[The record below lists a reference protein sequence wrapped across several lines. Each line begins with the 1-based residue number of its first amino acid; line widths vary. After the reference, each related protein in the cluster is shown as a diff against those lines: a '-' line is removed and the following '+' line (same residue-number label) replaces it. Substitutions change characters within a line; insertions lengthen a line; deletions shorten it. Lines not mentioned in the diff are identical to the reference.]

1 MPWNLDS
8 DRPIFIQIIDR
19 IQADIIA
26 GCYQPGDKLPSV
38 RELAQDASV
47 NPNTMQKALS
57 ELERT
62 GLVYSQRTS
71 GRFITE
77 DREMIRALREQ
88 QGQQIALHF
97 LENMKKLGYGKDEIR
112 DSWPQRRD
120 SYTQHRDSC
129 IQCRDSYTQRRDS
142 CIQRRDSW
150 PQHSPTCT
158 AIQRSCACTARAKT
172 AA

>member
-38 RELAQDASV
+38 RELAQDAAV

-62 GLVYSQRTS
+62 GLVYS
-71 GRFITE
+71 
-77 DREMIRALREQ
+77 DR
-88 QGQQIALHF
+88 
-97 LENMKKLGYGKDEIR
+97 K
-112 DSWPQRRD
+112 SVV
-120 SYTQHRDSC
+120 
-129 IQCRDSYTQRRDS
+129 
-142 CIQRRDSW
+142 
-150 PQHSPTCT
+150 
-158 AIQRSCACTARAKT
+158 
-172 AA
+172 